1 MRLVTFEIAGQPR
14 PGVLAGDGIIDLQP
28 LGADLRAILQGGSL
42 ERIRSMLK
50 SAPTPIPAKSARLLA
65 PIQNPGMVL
74 SCGMNYYEHLK
85 EMKTPVPDK
94 PAAFTKSV
102 ASIIGPGEP
111 IVLPP
116 SNRSEEHTS
125 ELQSPCNLVCRLL
138 LEKKKKNEHVV
149 DIRKSLHPASTK
161 CHSHSSS
168 D

>member
-1 MRLVTFEIAGQPR
+1 VRLVTFEIAGQPR

-85 EMKTPVPDK
+85 EMKTPVPQK

-102 ASIIGPGEP
+102 ADLFLDRGDGSDPRVGAQSPGQDVPDVLPDGPGAGDA
-111 IVLPP
+111 
-116 SNRSEEHTS
+116 R
-125 ELQSPCNLVCRLL
+125 
-138 LEKKKKNEHVV
+138 
-149 DIRKSLHPASTK
+149 
-161 CHSHSSS
+161 
-168 D
+168 

>member
-74 SCGMNYYEHLK
+74 SCGM
-85 EMKTPVPDK
+85 
-94 PAAFTKSV
+94 
-102 ASIIGPGEP
+102 
-111 IVLPP
+111 
-116 SNRSEEHTS
+116 RSEEHTS
-125 ELQSPCNLVCRLL
+125 ELQSRLHLVCRLL
-138 LEKKKKNEHVV
+138 LEKKKKNDGQLTPRV
-149 DIRKSLHPASTK
+149 LP
-161 CHSHSSS
+161 CC
-168 D
+168 

>member
-14 PGVLAGDGIIDLQP
+14 PGVLAGYGIIDLQP
-28 LGADLRAILQGGSL
+28 LGDDLRAILQGGSL

-116 SNRSEEHTS
+116 SNPGLADWEGEFSVVIEIGRAS
-125 ELQSPCNLVCRLL
+125 CR
-138 LEKKKKNEHVV
+138 ERV
-149 DIRKSLHPASTK
+149 
-161 CHSHSSS
+161 
-168 D
+168 